1 MKELLLDMLNRL
13 PGALGA
19 AVVGPDG
26 LAVASSTI
34 RPGVNMEVASA
45 ETIHVVKRT
54 GWTPDGE
61 AQEPPEEIALA
72 SRTRLTVM
80 RALGS
85 GYFLCLV
92 TGPETIPGQARY
104 EAWRAGQKLRE
115 VIG

>member
-1 MKELLLDMLNRL
+1 MKDVLAGMLTRV

-26 LAVASSTI
+26 LPVEAATAGT
-34 RPGVNMEVASA
+34 GVNMEVASA
-45 ETIHVVKRT
+45 EGIGMVKRA
-54 GWTPDGE
+54 GWSPSEGDG
-61 AQEPPEEIALA
+61 EPPEEVAVA
-72 SRTRLTVM
+72 SRSRLTIL

-92 TGPETIPGQARY
+92 AGPGTIAGQARY
-104 EAWRAGQKLRE
+104 EAWRTGQQLRE